1 MTEPR
6 VTIWTDAPKVAIPEL
21 PALFGD
27 GADLWLAYGTTA
39 GPAGDVCAVVVF
51 RQVIDHRLSAI
62 NDEGLGHHP
71 YAAAGLQYYA
81 FNEVLDSAETI
92 RWSAL
97 GARHWVVT
105 FKDNTLDVVAES
117 AQVVAS
123 AINYGDA
130 ADALLFVLPLQ
141 RRRQTRE

>member
-1 MTEPR
+1 MSEPHA
-6 VTIWTDAPKVAIPEL
+6 TMWTDAPEVAIPEP

-27 GADLWLAYGTTA
+27 GVDLCLAYGTTA
-39 GPAGDVCAVVVF
+39 GPAGDACAVVVF
-51 RQVIDHRLSAI
+51 RHVIDHRLSPI
-62 NDEGLGHHP
+62 NDEGLGYHP
-71 YAAAGLQYYA
+71 YAAGGLQYYA

-105 FKDNTLDVVAES
+105 FKDNTLDVLAQS

-123 AINYGDA
+123 AVNHGDA
-130 ADALLFVLPLQ
+130 ADALLLVLPSQ
-141 RRRQTRE
+141 RRPQTQE